1 MGATNARPAQPVR
14 VTPGTAEA
22 PAASGLRNM
31 RDAAGTRPKLALV
44 SRIAAAVLGGYAFA
58 WGLVAA
64 TTSLAVAAGMGFHDA
79 EFLSSLLGVL
89 AFLGVMLWA
98 IAARRL
104 WRVWAVLAVGGAAM
118 AGLASL
124 VQAAL
129 I

>member
-1 MGATNARPAQPVR
+1 MGATTASSAKSARARPA
-14 VTPGTAEA
+14 
-22 PAASGLRNM
+22 ASPR
-31 RDAAGTRPKLALV
+31 LALV
-44 SRIAAAVLGGYAFA
+44 ARIAAAVLGGYGFA

-64 TTSLAVAAGMGFHDA
+64 VTSLAVAAGMGFHDA

-98 IAARRL
+98 IASPRL

-118 AGLASL
+118 AGLASV
-124 VQAAL
+124 VQSAL

>member
-1 MGATNARPAQPVR
+1 MGAATASSAKPV
-14 VTPGTAEA
+14 
-22 PAASGLRNM
+22 PAASSR
-31 RDAAGTRPKLALV
+31 LAV
-44 SRIAAAVLGGYAFA
+44 ASRIAAAVLGGYAFA
-58 WGLVAA
+58 RGLVAA
-64 TTSLAVAAGMGFHDA
+64 STSLLVASGVVFHDA

-89 AFLGVMLWA
+89 GYLGALLWA

-104 WRVWAVLAVGGAAM
+104 WPVWLVLLGGGAAM

>member
-1 MGATNARPAQPVR
+1 MGSTTARAAAPVHA
-14 VTPGTAEA
+14 G
-22 PAASGLRNM
+22 SGMPKTR
-31 RDAAGTRPKLALV
+31 AAGLASRRLAVV

-89 AFLGVMLWA
+89 VFLAVFLWA
-98 IAARRL
+98 VSARRL
-104 WRVWAVLAVGGAAM
+104 WPVWTVLLGGGAAM

-124 VQAAL
+124 VQAGL
-129 I
+129 V